1 MCGISGIFSKNKL
14 TDTSIIESL
23 QSIKHRGPNNTIHTS
38 YFNEELHFFSS
49 KLSDKETQSNLINS
63 KSIISNNW
71 IGFNRLSILD
81 LSNKGMQPFYD
92 KKTNTSFLL
101 NGEIYNFKELKEKYL
116 KDIQFNSDSDTEV
129 IFNLYLKL
137 GDNFIQHL
145 RGMFVIVVI
154 DYTKHKIKIWR
165 DRFGIKPLYYFLDK
179 ENFIFS
185 SEIKGI
191 FATELVKKKINCK
204 HLAYSMYLN
213 TSFSPYTIYDN
224 INSLESATK
233 ITIDF
238 STFQIEKEIYWQL
251 EYSPN
256 SKNISKDE
264 FLNDI
269 KEITALASISDVKQ
283 AIMLSGGLDSGL
295 LAYQFHQ
302 NNIDIDAITIYNS
315 KVKEQ
320 NELEFARSNARNAH
334 IKIIE
339 HEINNNANLKTIK
352 EYCLAED
359 EPNISPEPAYF
370 LAKKAHDNGYVIL
383 QNALGL
389 DELFYGYNYY
399 NQAKKVNILKPF
411 LFKNFKYLLKGSKK
425 YKYEE
430 VSDYGLETLP
440 FISRSISS
448 WEEIKKLFSK
458 FDNKEWEHPI
468 SVIMKQIKKNNPKFN
483 SFPLLKKISYLDF
496 YYYISS
502 HHSNRS
508 DISAMHFEIEMRFPF
523 LDHLFV
529 QKYFNNTKLDK
540 NLNKN
545 NNKPF
550 LRKNVQDILSTDVLN
565 MPKKGFSMPTEKWLK
580 NINLENDFPEIKKYF
595 ANEYK
600 QWANTSEKKWN
611 IISSALLLNEL

>member
-81 LSNKGMQPFYD
+81 LSNNGMQPFYD

-116 KDIQFNSDSDTEV
+116 KNIQFNSDSDTEV

-137 GDNFIQHL
+137 GDDFIQHL
-145 RGMFVIVVI
+145 RGMFIIVVI
-154 DYTKHKIKIWR
+154 DYNKHKIKIWR

-191 FATELVKKKINCK
+191 FTTELVNKKINYK

-213 TSFSPYTIYDN
+213 TSFSPYTIYDH
-224 INSLESATK
+224 INSLEPATK

-238 STFQIEKEIYWQL
+238 STFKIEKEIYWQL
-251 EYSPN
+251 EYN
-256 SKNISKDE
+256 EDSKKISKDE

-269 KEITALASISDVKQ
+269 KEITKLASVSDVKQ

-302 NNIDIDAITIYNS
+302 NNIDIDAITIFNS
-315 KVKEQ
+315 EVNEQ
-320 NELEFARSNARNAH
+320 NELEFARINAKNAN

-339 HEINNNANLKTIK
+339 YEINNEVNIQTIK
-352 EYCLAED
+352 KYCLAED
-359 EPNISPEPAYF
+359 EPNVSPEPAYF
-370 LAKKAHDNGYVIL
+370 LAKKAHDNEYVIL

-399 NQAKKVNILKPF
+399 NQAKKLNILKPF
-411 LFKNFKYLLKGSKK
+411 LFKNFKYLLKGSKR

-430 VSDYGLETLP
+430 ITNYGLETLP
-440 FISRSISS
+440 FISRTISS
-448 WEEIKKLFSK
+448 WEEIKKLFYQ
-458 FDNKEWEHPI
+458 FDSKEWEHPI
-468 SVIMKQIKKNNPKFN
+468 SMIMKQIKINNSKFN

-508 DISAMHFEIEMRFPF
+508 DISAMHFEIEMRFPY

-529 QKYFNNTKLDK
+529 QKYFNNNRLD
-540 NLNKN
+540 NQLTKN

-550 LRKNVQDILSTDVLN
+550 LRENVKNILPVKILK

-580 NINLENDFPEIKKYF
+580 NIDLEKDFPEIKEYF
-595 ANEYK
+595 GNDY
-600 QWANTSEKKWN
+600 QHWANTPERKWN
-611 IISSALLLNEL
+611 LLSSVLLINRL